1 MTNDSFKS
9 FLIDSAL
16 LFLPLVILHD
26 VIMSPV
32 EKNLIRSED
41 IIAYISDYSF
51 TFFIPMGFFLAVM
64 INFIVKTTLLKKRG
78 NRVWN
83 PFEKADKKERIKWK
97 IGFSLISICIF
108 AVCSLIMCAGMLQR
122 TVITDD
128 YRLKSYN
135 FIGQKSQELEAENVR
150 FVKIYPEAQYSRY
163 SGFEDIY
170 TVAEIYINGDNC
182 FVFTEYDFDSFEQL
196 TEYKNTVQKH
206 NIKVYVA
213 DSAYNEP
220 DREDLSE
227 EKIKLLDDFYLKY
240 EILK

>member
-1 MTNDSFKS
+1 MNNDSFKG

-26 VIMSPV
+26 AIMSSV
-32 EKNLIRSED
+32 EKSLIRSED
-41 IIAYISDYSF
+41 IISYISDYSF
-51 TFFIPMGFFLAVM
+51 AFFIPMGFFIALM

-83 PFEKADKKERIKWK
+83 PFDKADKKERTKWK
-97 IGFSLISICIF
+97 AGFSLISFCIF
-108 AVCSLIMCAGMLQR
+108 VLCSLIMCAGMLQR
-122 TVITDD
+122 TVITSD
-128 YRLKSYN
+128 YKLKSYS
-135 FIGQKSQELEAENVR
+135 FVGQTSHELEAENVR
-150 FVKIYPEAQYSRY
+150 FIKIYPEAEYYRY

-170 TVAEIYINGDNC
+170 TVAEIYINGDDC
-182 FVFTEYDFDSFEQL
+182 FVFTEYDFDSIEQL

-213 DSAYNEP
+213 DVAYNEP

-240 EILK
+240 EALK